1 MTARAW
7 PPRLAYYTVF
17 ALPPLLVLVMTIVG
31 FVWDPR
37 QVEGQ
42 VEQQMA
48 ELVGQQGAGQIQT
61 MVHEAR
67 HFGSG
72 LAATLGVIVLIVG
85 ATGLFAQLQ
94 WSLNRVWE
102 VQPDPAQGGLKNFIV
117 KRILSFGM
125 ILAIAFLLLVSLIVS
140 AILSAF
146 GQYIANLLSGQISQT
161 FLQVANFTIS
171 LVVIA
176 VLFAAMFRWL
186 PDAHRL
192 EGRGFRSDRHD
203 PAVSARPDPDRPLPG
218 QYELRL
224 GLRRRRLPGAGPHLD
239 LLLVAHPPLGRR
251 VHPRLGS
258 PPRQR
263 RAGRWR
269 RPRRTTHDPHRQPS
283 LNTLS
288 ALGDPTVSIGNQSD
302 ESRIA
307 STSRPAQ
314 PLASSRLTLG
324 PVDWRSCI
332 RKAASP
338 ELATELDEPSNS

>member
-1 MTARAW
+1 MKKVWTLLTDTANDFLTHDCQSLAAA
-7 PPRLAYYTVF
+7 LAYYTVF

-31 FVWDPR
+31 LVWDPR

-42 VEQQMA
+42 VGQQMA

-61 MVHEAR
+61 MVGEAR

-72 LAATLGVIVLIVG
+72 LAATLGVMVLIVG

-102 VQPDPAQGGLKNFIV
+102 VQPDPAQGGLKNFMV

-186 PDAHRL
+186 PDARTAWKDVIFGAIVTTL
-192 EGRGFRSDRHD
+192 LFLLGRTLIGLYLGNTNIG
-203 PAVSARPDPDRPLPG
+203 SA
-218 QYELRL
+218 Y
-224 GLRRRRLPGAGPHLD
+224 GAAGSLVLVLIWIYYSSII
-239 LLLVAHPPLGRR
+239 LLLGAEFTHVWARHHGNVEPVEGAVR
-251 VHPRLGS
+251 VE
-258 PPRQR
+258 QR
-263 RAGRWR
+263 TIRAGSQ
-269 RPRRTTHDPHRQPS
+269 T
-283 LNTLS
+283 
-288 ALGDPTVSIGNQSD
+288 
-302 ESRIA
+302 
-307 STSRPAQ
+307 
-314 PLASSRLTLG
+314 
-324 PVDWRSCI
+324 
-332 RKAASP
+332 
-338 ELATELDEPSNS
+338 